1 MAKNHQSNKAL
12 PPYLSFW
19 GKAKPSEDA
28 DFDWHPLAYH
38 SLDVAATGKNI
49 LKKSGQLRHLIAS
62 ALCLDEDS
70 ALALCTKLFALHDI
84 GKFSK
89 GFQVKNKK
97 LYGEIF
103 CSDPSKV
110 PSVPHHDTAGWIIWR
125 DEKSKIH
132 EILFQGQNTPRFDP
146 LDRLA
151 KSVFGHHGM
160 PPREAGLHEDNRTME
175 LFGEEGCAGVIKFL
189 SVLQSLLEPS
199 SIEINEK
206 GAERA
211 SFLLAGLTVLSDWIG
226 SNQNWFPYTKPGAT
240 DPDCENYWKIAE
252 ARANDAVIKAGVI
265 PARPTLQKHSY
276 IDLINGENKNRDK
289 KQFTATSMQETVER
303 ISFPNEPTLFIIE
316 DATGSGKT
324 ETALMLSHRLIAEG
338 RANGLYVGLPTQATA
353 NAMFDRFK
361 GVYENLFD
369 KKDKDKPPS
378 LALAHSARD
387 LHKGFQ
393 EIVLKAGPQ
402 EDTCNSQEQ
411 SDDEEPANDTAS
423 AQCAAW
429 IADNRKK
436 TFLADVGVG
445 TIDQALLSVLPVKH
459 QSLRLAGLAQKVLI
473 LDEVHAYDAYVRT
486 EIEALLEFQAALG
499 GNAIL
504 LSATLPREARQRF
517 SKAWQEGL
525 GNDNND
531 TEHEAPNS
539 YPLLTVVSAR
549 KVQYERPQISQFS
562 KRQVKVTLLPKTEDA
577 ICRLKQASSEGLAAV
592 YIRNTVDDAIDAWTE
607 LRKSGYDP
615 WLFHARMALGDRLR
629 IEREIQMKFGK
640 ASSQAERAGKILIAT
655 QVVEQ
660 SLDLDFDFMV
670 SDLAPVDLLIQ
681 RAGRLWRHQRN
692 RHADAP
698 ELFVV
703 SPDPIDEAAKDWF
716 EGPFRRASYV
726 YKDHGHLWLTARML
740 KDKGLIRVPEDMRA
754 LVDEVY
760 SGTRID
766 RIPDELR
773 ERTLEEMG
781 DSGALAGMA
790 KITVLPL
797 SEGYVRGGTNK
808 WSDEVNVTTRL
819 SEPMVT
825 LRLARETK
833 DNVIEPWISNNLDSG
848 NPNNRRQLSEVQASK
863 KKTTGECIAPEH
875 KDAAKQ
881 AKNNWR
887 LSEVQVPKRRITG
900 ECIASEHKNAAEQAK
915 NDWTKWEQKN
925 IKMVIL
931 CTGKG
936 EEKVGEAKKGEE
948 LVSICYN
955 KKKGLEYVKQD
966 ESI

>member
-1 MAKNHQSNKAL
+1 MLLKPRLFEWHMAVFYLAKCASTQMAKNHQSNQAL

-28 DFDWHPLAYH
+28 GFDWHPLAYH

-49 LKKSGQLRHLIAS
+49 LSKNKRLRHLIAS

-70 ALALCTKLFALHDI
+70 TLTLCTKLFALHDI

-89 GFQVKNKK
+89 VFQVKCEK
-97 LYGEIF
+97 LYEKIF
-103 CSDPSKV
+103 CSDPSEV
-110 PSVPHHDTAGWIIWR
+110 LPAPHHDVAGWIIWKA
-125 DEKSKIH
+125 EKSKIYKA
-132 EILFQGQNTPRFDP
+132 LFQEQNTPRSDP
-146 LDRLA
+146 LDSLA

-160 PPREAGLHEDNRTME
+160 PPKEADLYEGNRTMKV
-175 LFGEEGCAGVIKFL
+175 FGKEGCAGAIEFL
-189 SVLQSLLEPS
+189 SILQFLLEPA
-199 SIEINEK
+199 SIEINK
-206 GAERA
+206 KRAKRA

-226 SNQNWFPYTKPGAT
+226 SNQNWFPYTEPDTT

-265 PARPTLQKHSY
+265 PARPTLKKHSY
-276 IDLINGENKNRDK
+276 IDLISGGNEDRGSGRE
-289 KQFTATSMQETVER
+289 QFTATSMQETVEKK
-303 ISFPNEPTLFIIE
+303 ISLPNGPALFIIE

-324 ETALMLSHRLIAEG
+324 EAALMLAHRLIAED

-369 KKDKDKPPS
+369 KKNKDKLPS
-378 LALAHSARD
+378 LALAHSAKD

-393 EIVLKAGPQ
+393 EIVLKAGPH
-402 EDTCNSQEQ
+402 EDTNNSQEP
-411 SDDEEPANDTAS
+411 SSDEEPANDTAS

-473 LDEVHAYDAYVRT
+473 LDEVHAYEAYVQT

-499 GNAIL
+499 GDAIL
-504 LSATLPREARQRF
+504 LSATLPREVRQRF
-517 SKAWQEGL
+517 SKAWQKGL
-525 GNDNND
+525 GNNNNH
-531 TEHEAPNS
+531 TEHEAPDS
-539 YPLLTVVSAR
+539 YPLLTVVSTR
-549 KVQYERPQISQFS
+549 KVQHKRAQISQFS
-562 KRQVKVTLLPKTEDA
+562 KREVKVTLLPKTEDA

-592 YIRNTVDDAIDAWTE
+592 YIRNTVDDAIDAWAE
-607 LRKSGYDP
+607 LRKSDCDP
-615 WLFHARMALGDRLR
+615 LLFHARMALGDRLR

-660 SLDLDFDFMV
+660 SLDLDFDCMV

-703 SPDPIDEAAKDWF
+703 SPDPIDEATKDWF

-726 YKDHGHLWLTARML
+726 YKDHGRLWLTARIL
-740 KDKGLIRVPEDMRA
+740 KDKRLIRVPEDMRA

-766 RIPDELR
+766 RIPDELKASIW
-773 ERTLEEMG
+773 EKMG
-781 DSGALAGMA
+781 DNGAEAEGA
-790 KITVLPL
+790 KNNLLPL
-797 SEGYVRGGTNK
+797 YKGYVRGDNT
-808 WSDEVNVTTRL
+808 WSDEINITTRL
-819 SEPMVT
+819 SEPEVT
-825 LRLARETK
+825 LRLARITK
-833 DNVIEPWISNNLDSG
+833 DNVVEPWISNNSDNG
-848 NPNNRRQLSEVQASK
+848 NLNNRWQLSEVRVLEK
-863 KKTTGECIAPEH
+863 
-875 KDAAKQ
+875 
-881 AKNNWR
+881 
-887 LSEVQVPKRRITG
+887 RITG
-900 ECIASEHKNAAEQAK
+900 ECIALEHKEAAKSAK
-915 NDWTKWEQKN
+915 KNWTKWEEKN

-931 CTGKG
+931 STAKGDEKIGK
-936 EEKVGEAKKGEE
+936 AKKGKET
-948 LVSICYN
+948 VNMRYN
-955 KKKGLEYVKQD
+955 AKKGLEYVKQD